1 MSEFEELVQIVTK
14 LRTEC
19 PWDKEQTHESLA
31 KHLIEESYE
40 LLDAI
45 SKLDASPE
53 SFEELK
59 SELGDVLLQVFLHSK
74 IAEEKEFFNIDDV
87 MTSLRLKLI
96 KRHPHI
102 FENAN
107 LDSAEDVEKQWE
119 KIKQQDN
126 NSIFD
131 DLNHSLPPVNIAFK
145 AQRKAKSLKLTY
157 PTYEDALEDLISEV
171 EELKEATNLE
181 DRKSEL
187 GDVYFS
193 LLNVS
198 RYLEADPEVQLK
210 RSIDR
215 FINRAR
221 YVEQNYHEDADINE
235 LWQEA
240 KNKQIES

>member
-1 MSEFEELVQIVTK
+1 MSEFDELLQIVEK
-14 LRTEC
+14 LRIEC

-45 SKLDASPE
+45 SKLDSTPE
-53 SFEELK
+53 SFNELK
-59 SELGDVLLQVFLHSK
+59 SELGDVLLQIFLHSK
-74 IAEEKEFFNIDDV
+74 IAEEKKFFNMADV
-87 MTSLRLKLI
+87 MISLREKLI

-102 FENAN
+102 FEDIQ
-107 LDSAEDVEKQWE
+107 LESAEDVEKQWE
-119 KIKQQDN
+119 KIKQKDS

-145 AQRKAKSLKLTY
+145 AQRKAKSFKLSY
-157 PTYEDALEDLISEV
+157 SNYEEALEDLISEI
-171 EELKEATNLE
+171 EELKAANNIE

-198 RYLEADPEVQLK
+198 RYLDADPEVQLK

-215 FINRAR
+215 FITRAK
-221 YVEQNYHEDADINE
+221 YVEEHYQEDDDMNL

-240 KNKQIES
+240 KKNQIES

>member
-1 MSEFEELVQIVTK
+1 MERNKSFCPAAWHEIYADNSGRYRLCCHAMPSKEFNRLSFTEEKDLPFFIS
-14 LRTEC
+14 LMRNLY
-19 PWDKEQTHESLA
+19 DKHFP
-31 KHLIEESYE
+31 
-40 LLDAI
+40 
-45 SKLDASPE
+45 SPE
-53 SFEELK
+53 PIINK
-59 SELGDVLLQVFLHSK
+59 NG
-74 IAEEKEFFNIDDV
+74 NY
-87 MTSLRLKLI
+87 
-96 KRHPHI
+96 I
-102 FENAN
+102 FENEN
-107 LDSAEDVEKQWE
+107 LESAEDVEKQWE

-131 DLNHSLPPVNIAFK
+131 DLNHSLPPVSIAFK

-171 EELKEATNLE
+171 EELKEATNSE

-221 YVEQNYHEDADINE
+221 YVEQNYQEDADINE

>member
-1 MSEFEELVQIVTK
+1 M
-14 LRTEC
+14 
-19 PWDKEQTHESLA
+19 
-31 KHLIEESYE
+31 
-40 LLDAI
+40 
-45 SKLDASPE
+45 
-53 SFEELK
+53 ELK
-59 SELGDVLLQVFLHSK
+59 NSTKKIEDEIFTINENIRLLKAELGDVLLQVFLHSK

-102 FENAN
+102 FENEN
-107 LDSAEDVEKQWE
+107 LESAEDVEKQWE

-131 DLNHSLPPVNIAFK
+131 DLNHSLPPVSIAFK

-171 EELKEATNLE
+171 EELKEATNSE

-221 YVEQNYHEDADINE
+221 YVEQNYHENADINE

>member
-1 MSEFEELVQIVTK
+1 MNEFDELMEIVAK
-14 LRTEC
+14 LRVEC

-45 SKLDASPE
+45 SKLDTSTE

-59 SELGDVLLQVFLHSK
+59 NELGDVLLQIFLHSK
-74 IAEEKEFFNIDDV
+74 IAEEKNFFNMADV
-87 MTSLRLKLI
+87 MTNLRLKLI

-102 FENAN
+102 FEDVK
-107 LDSAEDVEKQWE
+107 LESAEDVEKQWE

-131 DLNHSLPPVNIAFK
+131 DLNQNLPPVNIAFK

-157 PTYEDALEDLISEV
+157 PNYEAALDDLISEV
-171 EELKEATNLE
+171 NELKEADNLE
-181 DRKSEL
+181 DRKDEL

-193 LLNVS
+193 LINVS
-198 RYLEADPEVQLK
+198 RYLDADPEIQLK
-210 RSIDR
+210 RSIDK
-215 FINRAR
+215 FITRAK
-221 YVEQNYHEDADINE
+221 YVEKNYKEDADIND

-240 KNKQIES
+240 KNSQIES

>member
-1 MSEFEELVQIVTK
+1 MNEFDELLEIVAK
-14 LRTEC
+14 LRVEC

-45 SKLDASPE
+45 SKLNTSTE
-53 SFEELK
+53 SFDELK
-59 SELGDVLLQVFLHSK
+59 NELGDVLLQIFLHSK
-74 IAEEKEFFNIDDV
+74 IAEEKKFFNMSDV
-87 MTSLRLKLI
+87 MGNLRLKLI

-102 FENAN
+102 FEDIK
-107 LDSAEDVEKQWE
+107 LESAEDVEKQWE

-131 DLNHSLPPVNIAFK
+131 DLNQNLPPVNIAFK

-157 PTYEDALEDLISEV
+157 PNYEDALEDLISEV
-171 EELKEATNLE
+171 NELKDADNNE
-181 DRKSEL
+181 DRKDEL

-193 LLNVS
+193 LINVS
-198 RYLEADPEVQLK
+198 RYLDADPEIQLK
-210 RSIDR
+210 RSIDK
-215 FINRAR
+215 FITRAK
-221 YVEQNYHEDADINE
+221 YVEKNYKEDADIND

-240 KNKQIES
+240 KNSQIES

>member
-1 MSEFEELVQIVTK
+1 MNEFDELLEIVAK
-14 LRTEC
+14 LRVEC

-45 SKLDASPE
+45 SKLDTSRE
-53 SFEELK
+53 SFDELK
-59 SELGDVLLQVFLHSK
+59 NELGDVLLQVFLHSK
-74 IAEEKEFFNIDDV
+74 IAEEKKFFNMADV
-87 MTSLRLKLI
+87 MSNLRLKLI

-102 FENAN
+102 FEDVQ
-107 LDSAEDVEKQWE
+107 LESAEEVEKQWE
-119 KIKQQDN
+119 KIKQQDS

-131 DLNHSLPPVNIAFK
+131 DLNQNLPPVNQAFK

-157 PTYEDALEDLISEV
+157 PNYEDALEDLISEV
-171 EELKEATNLE
+171 EELKEATTLE
-181 DRKSEL
+181 DRKDEL

-198 RYLEADPEVQLK
+198 RYLDADPEIQLK

-215 FINRAR
+215 FITRAR
-221 YVEQNYHEDADINE
+221 YVENHFKEDVDIND

-240 KNKQIES
+240 KNSQIES

>member
-1 MSEFEELVQIVTK
+1 
-14 LRTEC
+14 
-19 PWDKEQTHESLA
+19 
-31 KHLIEESYE
+31 
-40 LLDAI
+40 
-45 SKLDASPE
+45 
-53 SFEELK
+53 
-59 SELGDVLLQVFLHSK
+59 
-74 IAEEKEFFNIDDV
+74 
-87 MTSLRLKLI
+87 MTNLRLKLI

>member
-1 MSEFEELVQIVTK
+1 MSEFDELLQIVEK
-14 LRTEC
+14 LRIEC

-45 SKLDASPE
+45 SKLDSTPE
-53 SFEELK
+53 SFNELK
-59 SELGDVLLQVFLHSK
+59 SELGDVLLQIFLHSK
-74 IAEEKEFFNIDDV
+74 IAEEKKFFNMADV
-87 MTSLRLKLI
+87 MISLREKLI

-102 FENAN
+102 FEDIQ
-107 LDSAEDVEKQWE
+107 LESAEDVEKQWE
-119 KIKQQDN
+119 KIKQKDS

-157 PTYEDALEDLISEV
+157 SNYEEALEDLISEI
-171 EELKEATNLE
+171 EELKAANNIE

-198 RYLEADPEVQLK
+198 RYLDADPEVQLK

-215 FINRAR
+215 FITRAK
-221 YVEQNYHEDADINE
+221 YVEEHYQEDDDMNL

-240 KNKQIES
+240 KKNQIES

>member
-1 MSEFEELVQIVTK
+1 M
-14 LRTEC
+14 
-19 PWDKEQTHESLA
+19 
-31 KHLIEESYE
+31 
-40 LLDAI
+40 
-45 SKLDASPE
+45 
-53 SFEELK
+53 
-59 SELGDVLLQVFLHSK
+59 
-74 IAEEKEFFNIDDV
+74 
-87 MTSLRLKLI
+87 
-96 KRHPHI
+96 
-102 FENAN
+102 
-107 LDSAEDVEKQWE
+107 
-119 KIKQQDN
+119 
-126 NSIFD
+126 
-131 DLNHSLPPVNIAFK
+131 PPVNIAFK

>member
-1 MSEFEELVQIVTK
+1 MSEFDELILIVEK
-14 LRTEC
+14 LRVEC

-45 SKLDASPE
+45 SKLDATQE
-53 SFEELK
+53 SFDDLK
-59 SELGDVLLQVFLHSK
+59 GELGDVLLQIFLHSK
-74 IAEEKEFFNIDDV
+74 IAEEKEFFNMSDV
-87 MTSLRLKLI
+87 MTSLREKLI

-102 FENAN
+102 FEDKQ
-107 LDSAEDVEKQWE
+107 LETAEEVEKQWE
-119 KIKQQDN
+119 KIKQQDG

-131 DLNHSLPPVNIAFK
+131 DLNHSLPPVNVAFK
-145 AQRKAKSLKLTY
+145 AQRKAKSLNLSY
-157 PTYEDALEDLISEV
+157 SNYEEALEDLISEV
-171 EELKEATNLE
+171 EELKDAKNLE

-198 RYLEADPEVQLK
+198 RYLDADPEVQLK

-215 FINRAR
+215 FVTRAR
-221 YVEQNYHEDADINE
+221 YVEENYHDGDDLNE
-235 LWQEA
+235 LWQKA
-240 KNKQIES
+240 KNNQIKS

>member
-1 MSEFEELVQIVTK
+1 MNEFDELLEIVAK
-14 LRTEC
+14 LRVEC

-45 SKLDASPE
+45 SKLDTSTE

-59 SELGDVLLQVFLHSK
+59 NELGDVLLQIFLHSK
-74 IAEEKEFFNIDDV
+74 IAEEKKFFNMADV
-87 MTSLRLKLI
+87 MTNLRLKLI

-102 FENAN
+102 FEDIK
-107 LDSAEDVEKQWE
+107 LESAEDVEKQWE
-119 KIKQQDN
+119 KIKQQDS

-131 DLNHSLPPVNIAFK
+131 DLNQNLPPVNIAFK

-157 PTYEDALEDLISEV
+157 PNYEAALEDLISEV
-171 EELKEATNLE
+171 NELKEADNLE
-181 DRKSEL
+181 DRKDEL

-193 LLNVS
+193 LINVS
-198 RYLEADPEVQLK
+198 RYLDADPEIQLK
-210 RSIDR
+210 RSIDK
-215 FINRAR
+215 FITRAK
-221 YVEQNYHEDADINE
+221 YVEKNYKEDADINY

-240 KNKQIES
+240 KNTQIES

>member
-1 MSEFEELVQIVTK
+1 MSEFDELLQIVEK
-14 LRTEC
+14 LRIEC

-45 SKLDASPE
+45 SKLDSTPE
-53 SFEELK
+53 SFNELK
-59 SELGDVLLQVFLHSK
+59 SELGDVLLQIFLHSK
-74 IAEEKEFFNIDDV
+74 IAEEKKFFNMADV
-87 MTSLRLKLI
+87 MISLREKLI

-102 FENAN
+102 FEDIQ
-107 LDSAEDVEKQWE
+107 LESAEDVEKQWE
-119 KIKQQDN
+119 KIKQKDS

-145 AQRKAKSLKLTY
+145 AQRKAKSLKLSY
-157 PTYEDALEDLISEV
+157 SNYEKALEDLISEI
-171 EELKEATNLE
+171 EELKAANNIE

-198 RYLEADPEVQLK
+198 RYLDADPEVQLK

-215 FINRAR
+215 FITRAK
-221 YVEQNYHEDADINE
+221 YVEEHYQEDDDMNL

-240 KNKQIES
+240 KKNQIES

>member
-1 MSEFEELVQIVTK
+1 MNEFDELLEIVAK
-14 LRTEC
+14 LRVEC

-45 SKLDASPE
+45 SKLDTSTE

-59 SELGDVLLQVFLHSK
+59 NELGDVLLQIFLHSK
-74 IAEEKEFFNIDDV
+74 IAEEKNFFNMADV
-87 MTSLRLKLI
+87 MTNLRLKLI

-102 FENAN
+102 FEDVK
-107 LDSAEDVEKQWE
+107 LESAEDVEKQWE

-131 DLNHSLPPVNIAFK
+131 DLNQNLPPVNIAFK

-157 PTYEDALEDLISEV
+157 PNYEAALDDLISEV
-171 EELKEATNLE
+171 NELKEADNLE
-181 DRKSEL
+181 DRKDEL

-193 LLNVS
+193 LINVS
-198 RYLEADPEVQLK
+198 RYLDADPEIQLK
-210 RSIDR
+210 RSIDK
-215 FINRAR
+215 FITRAK
-221 YVEQNYHEDADINE
+221 YVEKNYKEDADIND

-240 KNKQIES
+240 KNSQIES